1 MVVQTLQGVVPLS
14 HRQNS
19 QDNCY
24 MEPQKLPIQGT
35 NLISAVPI
43 ENLLSKLHLPTL
55 VVIRGGARTTPL
67 GPREEEV
74 EDVKSP
80 SSSEESLQFQ
90 ELNKTAKE
98 TTKETK
104 AKKSKVN
111 NPADLYDLWK
121 DLACVK
127 LVENPYL
134 EEEQS
139 VHFLEAI
146 PIIEESSDSFCW
158 NMATLVE
165 EVEEKE
171 ALRFEIDDT
180 QLEEF
185 KALMQDED
193 IQLPLNFKKTS
204 SGIQVG
210 HTLSIYSSVSKD
222 WYHGSTNHVH
232 VCSSDWQE
240 IDMALKRKEPKL
252 IKIGS
257 HLTHEEEIQEDG

>member
-1 MVVQTLQGVVPLS
+1 
-14 HRQNS
+14 
-19 QDNCY
+19 
-24 MEPQKLPIQGT
+24 
-35 NLISAVPI
+35 
-43 ENLLSKLHLPTL
+43 
-55 VVIRGGARTTPL
+55 
-67 GPREEEV
+67 
-74 EDVKSP
+74 
-80 SSSEESLQFQ
+80 
-90 ELNKTAKE
+90 
-98 TTKETK
+98 
-104 AKKSKVN
+104 
-111 NPADLYDLWK
+111 
-121 DLACVK
+121 
-127 LVENPYL
+127 
-134 EEEQS
+134 
-139 VHFLEAI
+139 
-146 PIIEESSDSFCW
+146 
-158 NMATLVE
+158 MATLVE

-171 ALRFEIDDT
+171 AFRFEIDDT

-257 HLTHEEEIQEDG
+257 HLTHEEFYVKNSSDWNEGNCVLKPMRAQYYSWRL